1 MTLLRDIGTR
11 STDEVQTRLPDTV
24 LMTTTRTLIYVHDP
38 MCSWCWGFRPTFE
51 RLCDA
56 LSGEATVVRLLGGL
70 AADSDQPM
78 PAEMQTRL
86 QETWRRIQ
94 RRIPGTEF
102 NFDFWRDARPR
113 RSTWP
118 ACRAVI
124 AARRLDSGAEA
135 SMIDAIQR
143 AYYLLALN
151 PSDDSTLIA
160 LATQLGL
167 DADRFAQLLNAPE
180 TRQALTDEVAQ
191 ARRMGADSF
200 PSLRLQLGDSFW
212 PVPVDYT
219 DVAPMRD
226 TILGLFTV

>member
-1 MTLLRDIGTR
+1 M
-11 STDEVQTRLPDTV
+11 
-24 LMTTTRTLIYVHDP
+24 
-38 MCSWCWGFRPTFE
+38 
-51 RLCDA
+51 
-56 LSGEATVVRLLGGL
+56 RLLGGL

-78 PAEMQTRL
+78 PAEMQTR

-113 RSTWP
+113 QRTWP

-200 PSLRLQLGDSFW
+200 RVCVLQLGDSFW

-219 DVAPMRD
+219 DVAQCETPYWACSRCELKSKKNRARPGSHDQRTGM
-226 TILGLFTV
+226 GL